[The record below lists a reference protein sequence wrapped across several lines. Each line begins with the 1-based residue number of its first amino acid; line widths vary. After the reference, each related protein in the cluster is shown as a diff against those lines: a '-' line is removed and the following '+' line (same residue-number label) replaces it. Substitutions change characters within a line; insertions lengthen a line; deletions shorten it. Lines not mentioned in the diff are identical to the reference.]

1 MLWLGNKS
9 WQGSTVWQPVGLD
22 AKNEWSV
29 TMAVAGCQG
38 TEVFGNAFQ
47 KTTLTPANP

>member
-1 MLWLGNKS
+1 
-9 WQGSTVWQPVGLD
+9 
-22 AKNEWSV
+22 
-29 TMAVAGCQG
+29 MAVAGCQG